1 MRGISNHASLRLR
14 FMCGLRVDGLAFFIQ
29 PYCLLRVMHS
39 VKWMASAF
47 MNVRTEK
54 AKMSPQRTSQ
64 KLSSVLECT

>member
-29 PYCLLRVMHS
+29 PYCLLRIMHS

-54 AKMSPQRTSQ
+54 AKNVSTEKVAKAQLNS
-64 KLSSVLECT
+64 